1 MVRDKLY
8 TPLTGQEID
17 EELEEETP
25 EEETPEEED
34 EEWEEEVE

>member
-8 TPLTGQEID
+8 TPLTCQEID

-25 EEETPEEED
+25 EEETPEEEG